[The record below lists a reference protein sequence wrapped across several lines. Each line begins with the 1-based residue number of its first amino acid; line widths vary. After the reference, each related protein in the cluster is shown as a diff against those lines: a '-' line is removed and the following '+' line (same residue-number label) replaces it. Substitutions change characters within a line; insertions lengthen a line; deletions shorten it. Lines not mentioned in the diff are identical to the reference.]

1 MDDEKPEKPRDLKQT
16 FEEMIDR
23 VDELIMFVS
32 ESNKRINDRISRIE
46 EMLAVIHNRKFW
58 SKVND

>member
-1 MDDEKPEKPRDLKQT
+1 MDDEKPEEPRDLKQT

-58 SKVND
+58 SKVDD